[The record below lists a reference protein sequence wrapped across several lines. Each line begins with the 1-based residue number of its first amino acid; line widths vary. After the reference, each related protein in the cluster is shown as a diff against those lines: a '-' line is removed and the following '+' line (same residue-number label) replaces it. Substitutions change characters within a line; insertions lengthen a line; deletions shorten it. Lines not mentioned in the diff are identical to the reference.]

1 MFSKVLRRTHMYLA
15 LFLAPWVAMY
25 AVSTMVMNHRG
36 LFVGMYGRGPAPFE
50 KIREVTYPGEF
61 ADGTSSEAM
70 TEAILRNV
78 GLEGAHNSPM
88 PRPDGT
94 LVFQRQDI
102 LRPYRI
108 TYTPPAGTEAGKV
121 LVERAR
127 FQWNSFMGTIHRRRG
142 YQQPYALDDAWG
154 FIVDL
159 FIVATVVWALSGL
172 WMWWEMKVTRKWGA
186 VSLGAGAALFAFFLV
201 RL

>member
-25 AVSTMVMNHRG
+25 AISTMAMNHRG
-36 LFVGMYGRGPAPFE
+36 LFMEMYGPGPAPFE
-50 KIREVTYPGEF
+50 KVNETTYPGSF
-61 ADGTSSEAM
+61 AAGTTSEAM
-70 TEAILRNV
+70 TAEILRSLK
-78 GLEGAHNSPM
+78 LEGAHNTPK
-88 PRPDGT
+88 PGPDGK

-102 LRPYRI
+102 IRPYRI
-108 TYTPPAGTEAGKV
+108 TYTPSDQKIV
-121 LVERAR
+121 VERAR

-159 FIVATVVWALSGL
+159 FIVAALVWALSGL

-186 VSLGAGAALFAFFLV
+186 VSLGIGAALFAFFLV